1 MRISDWSSDVC
12 SSDLILSRRH
22 NDYEAIVKT
31 VGKLCRA
38 ELVEEFEIGINF
50 ANGVLDAEGVLHD
63 HSPKYGKTF
72 TMPFNYVPE
81 RAGEAHKWLRYL
93 EDAWGDDHDY
103 VEKVMALQEAFAAT
117 MFGIAPRF
125 QRAILLYGPA
135 GTGKSQALE
144 VLRALMPPK
153 AICTISPDRWGARF
167 QLSGMVG
174 RTLNICGELPEET
187 VIDGKIGRAHV

>member
-38 ELVEEFEIGINF
+38 ELVEEFEIGINY
-50 ANGVLDAEGVLHD
+50 ANGFLDAEGVLHD

-93 EDAWGDDHDY
+93 EDAWGD
-103 VEKVMALQEAFAAT
+103 E
-117 MFGIAPRF
+117 
-125 QRAILLYGPA
+125 
-135 GTGKSQALE
+135 
-144 VLRALMPPK
+144 
-153 AICTISPDRWGARF
+153 
-167 QLSGMVG
+167 
-174 RTLNICGELPEET
+174 
-187 VIDGKIGRAHV
+187 IGRASCRERVGQYV